1 MSTSSTNILALPLL
15 FNLQM
20 SVKWF
25 LINNVLQ
32 MSKEENLDFL
42 ELVISNPWC
51 KLLEINDEIVSI
63 DFIVFEM
70 LQFHHNLS
78 LH

>member
-1 MSTSSTNILALPLL
+1 MSISSTNILALPVL

-32 MSKEENLDFL
+32 MSKEENLDIL
-42 ELVISNPWC
+42 QLVISNP
-51 KLLEINDEIVSI
+51 
-63 DFIVFEM
+63 
-70 LQFHHNLS
+70 
-78 LH
+78 

>member
-1 MSTSSTNILALPLL
+1 MSISSTNILALPIL
-15 FNLQM
+15 FKLQM

-32 MSKEENLDFL
+32 MSKEENLDIL
-42 ELVISNPWC
+42 QLVISNPWC
-51 KLLEINDEIVSI
+51 KLLEIYDEIVTI
-63 DFIVFEM
+63 DFTVFEM

-78 LH
+78 LD

>member
-42 ELVISNPWC
+42 ELVISNP
-51 KLLEINDEIVSI
+51 
-63 DFIVFEM
+63 
-70 LQFHHNLS
+70 
-78 LH
+78 

>member
-1 MSTSSTNILALPLL
+1 
-15 FNLQM
+15 
-20 SVKWF
+20 

-32 MSKEENLDFL
+32 MSKEENLDIL
-42 ELVISNPWC
+42 QLVISNPWC
-51 KLLEINDEIVSI
+51 KLLEIYDEIVSI

-78 LH
+78 LD

>member
-1 MSTSSTNILALPLL
+1 MSTSSTNILALPVL

-20 SVKWF
+20 SLKWF

-32 MSKEENLDFL
+32 MSKEGNLDFL
-42 ELVISNPWC
+42 QLDISNPSC
-51 KLLEINDEIVSI
+51 KLLEIYDEIVSI

-78 LH
+78 LD